1 MRTDRSE
8 ISAHAPENQFAAMAV
23 VGVLIACGVSAVS
36 MTVSGISDVLAGRR
50 VYGLLRLAG
59 MPAATLR
66 RTIAYQTLAPFLT
79 VVTASIGLGVFSAWA
94 VVTGVSRR
102 QIGWPDPVYLSV
114 LAGCAV
120 MILVAVLAITRAGIR
135 MVGTT
140 TRFE

>member
-1 MRTDRSE
+1 M
-8 ISAHAPENQFAAMAV
+8 
-23 VGVLIACGVSAVS
+23 
-36 MTVSGISDVLAGRR
+36 
-50 VYGLLRLAG
+50 
-59 MPAATLR
+59 
-66 RTIAYQTLAPFLT
+66 
-79 VVTASIGLGVFSAWA
+79 
-94 VVTGVSRR
+94 TGVSRR